1 VRRNPY
7 DSSYDSLAHDA
18 STFLKSK
25 TYRDRKADAEALIGL
40 HSPNVTAQN
49 KSLRCVSIGEFNRWN
64 DFHKNGAS
72 ELWTCFIVNYVDV
85 EFVQDV
91 PVLNPVRMNM
101 LYYLG
106 LTSEVLYV

>member
-1 VRRNPY
+1 MRRGLY
-7 DSSYDSLAHDA
+7 DTSYDSLAHET

-40 HSPNVTAQN
+40 HSPNMVAQN

-72 ELWTCFIVNYVDV
+72 KLWTCFIVNYVNV
-85 EFVQDV
+85 EFVHDV
-91 PVLNPVRMNM
+91 PVLNPVRMNT